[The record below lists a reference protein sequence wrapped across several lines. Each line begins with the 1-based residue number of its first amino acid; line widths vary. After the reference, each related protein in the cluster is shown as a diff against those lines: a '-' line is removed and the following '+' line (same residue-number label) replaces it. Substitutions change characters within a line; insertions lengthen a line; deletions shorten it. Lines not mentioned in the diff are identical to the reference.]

1 LPIINTMAKR
11 NTSSRVAAKKKVV
24 VEKPLA
30 TEVTLCVAATPA
42 TRRAAANSPETPRAV
57 VGAASMVLT
66 TRSSLHSKKMPAYL
80 GDFTHFPAHPSGDL
94 AQANPSN
101 GEEGSIHPDANHGV
115 AVANP
120 NQSMTCT
127 SDLGVEQ
134 GTADGDEDAG
144 GDQFINSD
152 DELDVEKSESVHC
165 M

>member
-1 LPIINTMAKR
+1 MAKR
-11 NTSSRVAAKKKVV
+11 KTSSRVAAKKKVV

-94 AQANPSN
+94 AQANQSD

-115 AVANP
+115 AAANP